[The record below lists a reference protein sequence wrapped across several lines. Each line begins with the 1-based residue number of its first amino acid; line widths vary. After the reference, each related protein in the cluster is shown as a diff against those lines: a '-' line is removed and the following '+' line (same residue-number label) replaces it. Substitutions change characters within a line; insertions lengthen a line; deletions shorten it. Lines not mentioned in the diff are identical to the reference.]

1 MDISMGQK
9 KEYPSMMEASRQLGI
24 RFTSIESALR
34 TGDKAKGY
42 RFYYSDVGPMPK
54 EKKKRP
60 SRTVLGLDKD
70 GNLIKIWESAKE
82 AALDLHVIRAA
93 IYGCFNSDNPN
104 ATCKGYRLKYKDS

>member
-1 MDISMGQK
+1 
-9 KEYPSMMEASRQLGI
+9 
-24 RFTSIESALR
+24 
-34 TGDKAKGY
+34 
-42 RFYYSDVGPMPK
+42 MPK

-82 AALDLHVIRAA
+82 AALALHVIRAA
-93 IYGCFNSDNPN
+93 IYGCLNSDNPN